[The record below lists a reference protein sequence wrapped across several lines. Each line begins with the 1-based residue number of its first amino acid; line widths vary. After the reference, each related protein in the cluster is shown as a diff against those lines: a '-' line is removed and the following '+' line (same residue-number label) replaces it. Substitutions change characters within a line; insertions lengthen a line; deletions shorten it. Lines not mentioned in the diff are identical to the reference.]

1 MRQTIFYIILCTVCL
16 SFSSCK
22 KDGKKSYEEYADSG
36 LTVRTENMKENLKN
50 LHEKGVLIGQM
61 YGTICG
67 AGWEGDTLRSDINSV
82 CGEFTACT
90 GYELS
95 DTRSGEDY
103 NGMPLLVIRK
113 DILQMTRRGG
123 LVLLKWLLPEPAGE
137 DDLEEMAASMAQF
150 LNSLEDGYGKKS
162 PVVLFPMPLDEEEW
176 YAILSVEESKRLY
189 SKMAEMIREEAKNVV
204 LGFSISSSMI
214 EKAPLLLPE
223 ECSLLEMTVPQAT
236 EGELGEQR
244 WKALTGKLQKLSS
257 IAKEKNLALGITLGD
272 YCEKDSAY
280 WSKGV
285 LPLIT
290 SSPLAYALFRENS
303 GIGGAVL
310 AACPYPGSPD
320 IADFMTLYNDKR
332 TLFSHDLNGLYL
344 KANREK

>member
-1 MRQTIFYIILCTVCL
+1 
-16 SFSSCK
+16 
-22 KDGKKSYEEYADSG
+22 
-36 LTVRTENMKENLKN
+36 
-50 LHEKGVLIGQM
+50 
-61 YGTICG
+61 
-67 AGWEGDTLRSDINSV
+67 
-82 CGEFTACT
+82 
-90 GYELS
+90 
-95 DTRSGEDY
+95 
-103 NGMPLLVIRK
+103 
-113 DILQMTRRGG
+113 MTRRGG

-176 YAILSVEESKRLY
+176 YATLSVEESKRLY

-236 EGELGEQR
+236 EGNLGEQR

-272 YCEKDSAY
+272 YCDKDSAY